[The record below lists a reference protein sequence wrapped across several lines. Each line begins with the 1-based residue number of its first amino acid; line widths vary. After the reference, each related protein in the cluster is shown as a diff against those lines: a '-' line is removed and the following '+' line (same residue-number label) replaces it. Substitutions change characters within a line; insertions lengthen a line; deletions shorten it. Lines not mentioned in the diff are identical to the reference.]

1 MLKIS
6 GTTITLTRGDSA
18 NILLDLQY
26 KNSGESYV
34 PEEGDSIRFAMKKT
48 YSDLLPSLVLVNI
61 PIDSLILHIS
71 PEDTKYLAYGDYKYD
86 IQLTKAN
93 GDIDTFIDL
102 ATFII
107 TEEVE

>member
-1 MLKIS
+1 MLIIN

-18 NILLDLQY
+18 NILLDLRY
-26 KNSGESYV
+26 KNNGESYT

-48 YSDLLPSLVLVNI
+48 YSDLLPSLILINI
-61 PIDSLILHIS
+61 PIDSLVLHIS
-71 PEDTKYLAYGDYKYD
+71 PEDTKDLAYGDYKYE

-93 GDIDTFIDL
+93 GDVDTFIDR
-102 ATFII
+102 AVFTI